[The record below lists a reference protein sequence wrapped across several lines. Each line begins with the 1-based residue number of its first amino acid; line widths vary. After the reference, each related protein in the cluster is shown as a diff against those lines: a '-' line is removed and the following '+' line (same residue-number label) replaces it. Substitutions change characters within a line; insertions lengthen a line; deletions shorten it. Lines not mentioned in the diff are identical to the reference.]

1 MTTRKAILKRGKSD
15 RQPAGMLS
23 GEARSACA
31 AGVVGMG
38 LMGTSISAC
47 LLAAGHSLH
56 SIESNPAKLRSA
68 RGRLSKLLKD
78 AQAAGVITATPA
90 TLLQRF
96 SISDKI
102 SDLED
107 AEIVIESTVEDLA
120 VKRQVISDIEQVV
133 SAKALI
139 GSNTSSIPVTDLQ
152 SNASHPERILGL
164 HWAEPAHLTRFM
176 EIICGRQTTTPNAQ
190 RAVRLARMWGKEPS
204 LLRKDIRGF
213 ITNRIMYAMLREAF
227 YLVDSGFATVAD
239 VDRSLRNDLGYWI
252 TFAGPFR
259 FMDLTGIPAYATVMK
274 ELLPEL
280 SCATE
285 VPRLMQR
292 VANSGAR
299 GVSNAK
305 GFYRYTPTQAKRWE
319 ELFMQFSYEIR
330 EVAERYPE
338 DVGDRKNRARAGR
351 R

>member
-1 MTTRKAILKRGKSD
+1 
-15 RQPAGMLS
+15 
-23 GEARSACA
+23 
-31 AGVVGMG
+31 MG

-56 SIESNPAKLRSA
+56 CVESDPAKLRSA

-78 AQAAGVITATPA
+78 AQAEGVITATPA
-90 TLLQRF
+90 ALLQRF
-96 SISDKI
+96 SISNKI
-102 SDLED
+102 SDLKN
-107 AEIVIESTVEDLA
+107 AEIVVESTVEDLA

-139 GSNTSSIPVTDLQ
+139 GSNTSAIPVTDLQ
-152 SNASHPERILGL
+152 SNASHPERVLGL

-176 EIICGRQTTTPNAQ
+176 EIICGGQTTAANAQ
-190 RAVRLARMWGKEPS
+190 RAVRLARTWGKEPS

-227 YLVDSGFATVAD
+227 YLVDSGFASVAD
-239 VDRSLRNDLGYWI
+239 VDRSMRNDLGYWI

-280 SCATE
+280 NCATE

-292 VANSGAR
+292 VVNSGAR

-305 GFYRYTPTQAKRWE
+305 GFYRYTPRQAKRWE

-330 EVAERYPE
+330 RLAERYPE
-338 DVGDRKNRARAGR
+338 DVGDRKSLARAGHR
-351 R
+351 